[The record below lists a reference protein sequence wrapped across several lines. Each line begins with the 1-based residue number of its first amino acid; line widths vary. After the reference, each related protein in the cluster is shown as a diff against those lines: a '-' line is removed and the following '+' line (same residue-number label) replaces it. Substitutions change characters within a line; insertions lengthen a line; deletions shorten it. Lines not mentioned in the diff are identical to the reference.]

1 MAELTPAPTRQQPFV
16 DDKGVMTLRVSE
28 WVNLVNLSLPIQGT
42 GDPEGVV
49 EARIGQEF
57 IDTSADIVSPFL
69 YRKQLNDISGDRK
82 LGWRLVL

>member
-49 EARIGQEF
+49 EARIGQIF
-57 IDTSADIVSPFL
+57 IDTDADLVSQFL
-69 YRKQLNDISGDRK
+69 YMKQKADISGERK
-82 LGWRLVL
+82 NGWRVIV